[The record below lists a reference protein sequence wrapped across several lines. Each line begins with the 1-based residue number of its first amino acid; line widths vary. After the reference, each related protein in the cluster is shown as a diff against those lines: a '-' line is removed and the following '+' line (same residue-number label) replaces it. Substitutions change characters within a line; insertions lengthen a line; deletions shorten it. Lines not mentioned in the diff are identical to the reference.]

1 MSPMTFSSD
10 RFWTLYEIEAR
21 LPIERACRAIARSR
35 SGGVV
40 DADDLVS
47 WVDRKVWTM
56 LRAGAAPT
64 FHDHPTPEEAIARI
78 VRHAATL
85 ARWAYLAESRGAFR
99 RTARLARLAER
110 MSMPERL
117 AMVHAEPAAFERREA
132 VRARL
137 AELRTRLDA
146 DLRARIAASHID
158 RFDREKLA
166 VMLGATRDRDT
177 ALVDRASGDMK
188 RNTVEQMRSRALRR
202 AREVLAGSARVAGLA
217 LAACVILLAGE
228 ARAGDDGQQ
237 SGGRKPAPALHQ
249 AAGGFMPIA
258 LDGEQSGGRG
268 GKGGKSAAALAA
280 GAWTPSVPGEQ
291 SGGRRRK

>member
-1 MSPMTFSSD
+1 MNRLTFNSD

-40 DADDLVS
+40 DPDDLVS

-56 LRAGAAPT
+56 LRTAAAPT
-64 FHDHPTPEEAIARI
+64 FHDHPSPEEAIGRI

-99 RTARLARLAER
+99 RTARLARLTER

-132 VRARL
+132 VRDKL
-137 AELRTRLDA
+137 ATLRSKLDA

-158 RFDREKLA
+158 RFDRERLA
-166 VMLGATRDRDT
+166 VMLGATRDRDG
-177 ALVDRASGDMK
+177 ALLDRASDTMK

-202 AREVLAGSARVAGLA
+202 AREVLSGSARVAALA
-217 LAACVILLAGE
+217 LASCLLLIAGE

-237 SGGRKPAPALHQ
+237 SGGRKPMPGLHAATLVAP
-249 AAGGFMPIA
+249 IT

-268 GKGGKSAAALAA
+268 GKGGKDTASLDPRVA
-280 GAWTPSVPGEQ
+280 GEQ